1 MGRLFT
7 LSTSLRGRLLIV
19 GSLASLSALGCML
32 YIFGLPFL
40 EGRQRQQP
48 ILQLVDDDL
57 LLPSSPALV
66 VANGTTE
73 INDSSSSSSSS
84 SNPLI
89 PLPRVLLVTAFFQL
103 SESKP
108 IKDKWLQHFLG
119 QVTNDIYIFTT
130 PNLESQI
137 LQLRRSF
144 SDNLKITVDTSYP
157 TPFDIPPL
165 KGKEEAYAMMKKKD
179 RKKSKSHTAELFALR
194 NSKPF
199 FLHTALQKSQRNETS
214 VSYDYVFWNDVAN
227 FHEDHQYREWPSP
240 SRVREVWEEG
250 ARITG
255 TGEEELMFVP
265 MWGLPHPTFVFWNEN
280 MGPIDNDFS
289 QGMLY
294 QHSNKGVSYN
304 FRPSATGTFFG
315 GPPKAIDWYTRTF
328 YAYHDKY
335 LSLGVFIGKDQAT
348 ANAIL
353 VLFPDRF
360 ITVWYNDPKAPA
372 HLQVQ
377 LNRDDP
383 APTTTTTV
391 QKSFLGQCNSERFYY
406 QFWLADEETKEKMR
420 DVWMQKQNRW
430 KLWGWWRRK
439 DRIRCQSTRALAM
452 KEVLTRRFGDGWEP
466 PQASVDVPLSLSW
479 DL

>member
-1 MGRLFT
+1 MAQASLTITLSGGSDNVDNMGRLFA

-19 GSLASLSALGCML
+19 GFLAGLSALGYML
-32 YIFGLPFL
+32 YIFGFPFF

-48 ILQLVDDDL
+48 IIQVVDDDL
-57 LLPSSPALV
+57 LTSSTPGLI
-66 VANGTTE
+66 VANGTG
-73 INDSSSSSSSS
+73 INDESHSLSSS
-84 SNPLI
+84 SN

-137 LQLRRSF
+137 LQLRRS
-144 SDNLKITVDTSYP
+144 SSNNLTITVDTSYP

-165 KGKEEAYAMMKKKD
+165 KGKEDAYAMMKKKD
-179 RKKSKSHTAELFALR
+179 RKKSKSHTPELFALR

-199 FLHTALQKSQRNETS
+199 FLHTALQKSQGNATS

-250 ARITG
+250 SRITG
-255 TGEEELMFVP
+255 TGADELMFVP

-294 QHSNKGVSYN
+294 HPRFPQG
-304 FRPSATGTFFG
+304 
-315 GPPKAIDWYTRTF
+315 
-328 YAYHDKY
+328 
-335 LSLGVFIGKDQAT
+335 LSLT
-348 ANAIL
+348 
-353 VLFPDRF
+353 
-360 ITVWYNDPKAPA
+360 
-372 HLQVQ
+372 
-377 LNRDDP
+377 
-383 APTTTTTV
+383 
-391 QKSFLGQCNSERFYY
+391 
-406 QFWLADEETKEKMR
+406 
-420 DVWMQKQNRW
+420 
-430 KLWGWWRRK
+430 
-439 DRIRCQSTRALAM
+439 
-452 KEVLTRRFGDGWEP
+452 
-466 PQASVDVPLSLSW
+466 SL
-479 DL
+479 